1 MAEWFSIEVLDGRYS
16 AAGWA
21 DAFGD
26 SLVTEAL
33 ARGATNWE
41 WNRHAWGTV
50 FEVEL
55 ADEDA
60 WLGLRDSLTVQTA
73 LDAVP
78 DRISGIIMYRGR
90 GGSCGG
96 REPRRPRPFTG
107 SGAVA
112 LPLPLDDD
120 LLAPFPAPARRLLQ
134 F

>member
-21 DAFGD
+21 EAFGD

-41 WNRHAWGTV
+41 WHRHSWGTV

-55 ADEDA
+55 ADEEA
-60 WLGLRDSLTVQTA
+60 WLGLRDSLAVQTA

-78 DRISGIIMYRGR
+78 DRISGLIMYRGR

-96 REPRRPRPFTG
+96 REPRRPRPLAG

-112 LPLPLDDD
+112 LPLPLEEDV
-120 LLAPFPAPARRLLQ
+120 LAPFPLPARRLLQ